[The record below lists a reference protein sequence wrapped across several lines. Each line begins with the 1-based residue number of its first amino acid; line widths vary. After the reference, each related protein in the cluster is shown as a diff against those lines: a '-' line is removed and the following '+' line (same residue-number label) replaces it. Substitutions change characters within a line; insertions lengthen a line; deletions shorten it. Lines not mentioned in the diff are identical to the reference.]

1 MTSQG
6 GNDMSVGPMKRV
18 TPPSRLMEPIR
29 ALRPTRAVR
38 PIQLVA
44 TLLMASAAGCSG
56 DSPAASPTNLIIL
69 SVDTLRADH
78 LGAWR
83 YPRPTSP
90 RIDAFASESIV
101 FERAVA
107 PSSWTLPSLASAMTS
122 LHASTHG
129 CETFVSSL
137 TPSHDTLAETL
148 AQAGFATAGVGSHV
162 FLSEAYGLQ
171 QGFEEFDE
179 ELIRSNLGESHAAIS
194 SPDVTDKGVR
204 WLRTRGSDAR
214 PFFLWL
220 HYFDPHALYLEH
232 PELASALGGNRPVD
246 RYDEEIAFTDHWIG
260 GLLDELEALGLA
272 QSTIVVLFA
281 DHGEEFD
288 DHGAESHGHTLHAEL
303 TRVPLAIRVPG
314 WQPRRVRD
322 AVSLLDI
329 MPSVLELLG
338 VAPPDHMAGHS
349 LVPLMRGQ
357 PTPERPILSQLK
369 REKPGWVFDSLELG
383 RWKLIVDH
391 VTGRKQLYD
400 VEADP
405 TEQRDL
411 AGAHPD
417 VVAELDAARLRVLE
431 RAVNLETTP
440 SGVVELSEP
449 ERESLEALGY
459 IE

>member
-1 MTSQG
+1 M
-6 GNDMSVGPMKRV
+6 
-18 TPPSRLMEPIR
+18 
-29 ALRPTRAVR
+29 
-38 PIQLVA
+38 
-44 TLLMASAAGCSG
+44 
-56 DSPAASPTNLIIL
+56 
-69 SVDTLRADH
+69 
-78 LGAWR
+78 
-83 YPRPTSP
+83 
-90 RIDAFASESIV
+90 
-101 FERAVA
+101 
-107 PSSWTLPSLASAMTS
+107 
-122 LHASTHG
+122 
-129 CETFVSSL
+129 
-137 TPSHDTLAETL
+137 
-148 AQAGFATAGVGSHV
+148 
-162 FLSEAYGLQ
+162 
-171 QGFEEFDE
+171 
-179 ELIRSNLGESHAAIS
+179 
-194 SPDVTDKGVR
+194 
-204 WLRTRGSDAR
+204 
-214 PFFLWL
+214 
-220 HYFDPHALYLEH
+220 
-232 PELASALGGNRPVD
+232 
-246 RYDEEIAFTDHWIG
+246 
-260 GLLDELEALGLA
+260 
-272 QSTIVVLFA
+272 
-281 DHGEEFD
+281 
-288 DHGAESHGHTLHAEL
+288 
-303 TRVPLAIRVPG
+303 
-314 WQPRRVRD
+314 
-322 AVSLLDI
+322 SLLDI